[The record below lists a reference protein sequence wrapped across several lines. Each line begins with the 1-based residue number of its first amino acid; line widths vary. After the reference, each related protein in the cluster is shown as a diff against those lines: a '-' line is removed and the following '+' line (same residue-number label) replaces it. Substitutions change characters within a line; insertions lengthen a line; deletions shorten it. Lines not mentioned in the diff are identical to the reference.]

1 MLESS
6 YGACLYYELLQSG
19 LNVEKQK
26 PLPLVYKK
34 VKLDVGY
41 RIDLL
46 VEGKVI
52 VEVKSVD
59 GLADIHMA
67 QILTYLKLSECKLG
81 LLVNF
86 NVRHLKDGIKRVIL

>member
-1 MLESS
+1 MESS